1 MKYIFFHLL
10 AADNISVY
18 YMFTTSRKVKT
29 YFTTNTNT
37 SVSLI
42 AQPVSSCNHNDISYP
57 VELKFYSDLALALT
71 SINQLIYDFEIG
83 DFSDV
88 AQILTI
94 DKFNTLSTVF
104 GNLQKNPYLFSDY
117 EEIRTTIVKTI
128 QGLLQTVYLYAN
140 LINTQIEL
148 SNSQERSSILTNMT
162 LLNAYIQSLKG
173 ITAIFNPEPVTVIA
187 ATIHPQYALYIK
199 LFGCP
204 ANGIFD
210 PDKLSGCVILVNN
223 QLLSEST

>member
-1 MKYIFFHLL
+1 
-10 AADNISVY
+10 
-18 YMFTTSRKVKT
+18 MFTTSRKVKT

-37 SVSLI
+37 SVSSFIQTAALI
-42 AQPVSSCNHNDISYP
+42 ITQPVSSCNHD
-57 VELKFYSDLALALT
+57 VELKFYSELALALT
-71 SINQLIYDFEIG
+71 SINQLIYDFAIG

-88 AQILTI
+88 AQILTM
-94 DKFNTLSTVF
+94 DKFNTLSILF

-162 LLNAYIQSLKG
+162 LLNAYIKSLKG

-199 LFGCP
+199 MFGYP
-204 ANGIFD
+204 ASGVFD
-210 PDKLSGCVILVNN
+210 PDKLAECIILVNT
-223 QLLSEST
+223 QLLSAST

>member
-1 MKYIFFHLL
+1 
-10 AADNISVY
+10 
-18 YMFTTSRKVKT
+18 MFATAKKT
-29 YFTTNTNT
+29 KTFFTTNTHING
-37 SVSLI
+37 
-42 AQPVSSCNHNDISYP
+42 SSFNQETVLYP
-57 VELKFYSDLALALT
+57 VELIFYSDLALALT
-71 SINQLIYDFEIG
+71 SINQLIFDFSIG
-83 DFSDV
+83 DFSDI

-94 DKFNTLSTVF
+94 DKFNALSTLF
-104 GNLQKNPYLFSDY
+104 GNLQKNSNLFSDY

-148 SNSQERSSILTNMT
+148 SNSQERASILTNMT
-162 LLNAYIQSLKG
+162 LLNAYIQSLRG